1 MPQRSAPATDAILQ
15 RLTALHPKVID
26 LSLERVATLMRK
38 LGDPQLRLPPVVHI
52 AGTNGKGSLVAYL
65 RAMAEAAGYRVHA
78 YTSPHLV
85 RFNERIRLAGQLID
99 EARLAALLADCER
112 LNAGAPITFFEITT
126 AAAFRAFAEE
136 PADLVLLETGLG
148 GRLDAT
154 NLVPQ
159 PLLTAI
165 TPIGMDHMAF
175 LGNSIAAIA
184 GEKAGIMKPGVPCL
198 VGPQG
203 SEASAVLAAR
213 SQALAAPLFRHGVD
227 WQVQAEGDV
236 LLWQGDGEQLRLPL
250 PALPGQHQ
258 IENAGTAIAC
268 ARRLGPLNIPQ
279 AALAAGLRQ
288 VEWPAR
294 LQRLQS
300 GPLIDLLPANSEI
313 WLDGGHN
320 PMAGTALAAA
330 LAAWQGKP
338 ETRRPTYLVAGM
350 LNTKEAGGFL
360 APLQPYLAGCRTVA
374 IPGEANSLSAEDL
387 AAYAVQQGLTAK
399 PSSGLE
405 TALAELAGLQTQAGL
420 QKQNEPAR
428 FLIAGSLYLAGQ
440 VLARNR

>member
-38 LGDPQLRLPPVVHI
+38 LGDPQLRLPPVVHV

-85 RFNERIRLAGQLID
+85 RFNERIRLAGRLID
-99 EARLAALLADCER
+99 EARLVALLEDCER

-184 GEKAGIMKPGVPCL
+184 GEKAGIIKPGIPCL
-198 VGPQG
+198 IGPQG
-203 SEASAVLAAR
+203 AEASTVLTAR
-213 SQALAAPLFRHGVD
+213 AQALAAPLFRHGVD
-227 WQVQAEGDV
+227 WQVQAEGAT
-236 LLWQGDGEQLRLPL
+236 LLWQGDGRQLRLPL
-250 PALPGQHQ
+250 PALPGHHQ

-268 ARRLGPLNIPQ
+268 ALKLGSLNIPQ
-279 AALAAGLRQ
+279 TALAAGLRQ

-300 GPLIDLLPANSEI
+300 GLLIDLLPADSEL

-320 PMAGTALAAA
+320 PMAGQALAAA
-330 LAAWQGKP
+330 LANWQAKP
-338 ETRRPTYLVAGM
+338 ESRRPTYLVAGM
-350 LNTKEAGGFL
+350 LNSKEAGGFL
-360 APLQPYLAGCRTVA
+360 APLRPHLAGCRTVA

-387 AAYAVQQGLTAK
+387 AAYAVQQGLPAR
-399 PSSGLE
+399 PSTSLE
-405 TALAELAGLQTQAGL
+405 AALGEVAGL

-440 VLARNR
+440 VLARNNE